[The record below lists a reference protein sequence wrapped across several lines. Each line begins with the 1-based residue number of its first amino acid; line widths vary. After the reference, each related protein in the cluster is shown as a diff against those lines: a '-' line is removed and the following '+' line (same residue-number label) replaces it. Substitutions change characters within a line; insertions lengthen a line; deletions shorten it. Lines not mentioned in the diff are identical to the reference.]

1 MTQGC
6 FKVNPKQEHLQETIL
21 HNTSEVITN
30 SFFDGQ
36 NALCLFK
43 TIRNTA
49 PAGYVECSWHDV
61 SQGRAVFSTLIT
73 LSLFPKTSHLTK

>member
-30 SFFDGQ
+30 SLFDSQ
-36 NALCLFK
+36 NTLCFSKRFVIQLQ
-43 TIRNTA
+43 
-49 PAGYVECSWHDV
+49 
-61 SQGRAVFSTLIT
+61 QGM
-73 LSLFPKTSHLTK
+73 